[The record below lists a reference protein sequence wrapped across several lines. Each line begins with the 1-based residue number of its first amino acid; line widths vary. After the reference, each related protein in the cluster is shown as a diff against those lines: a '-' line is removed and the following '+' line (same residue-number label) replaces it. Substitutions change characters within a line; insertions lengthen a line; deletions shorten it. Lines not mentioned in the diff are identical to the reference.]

1 MVKKMHELD
10 FWLRD
15 KTKAAILDSREKWKE
30 RKGRLERKPSWG
42 ITFLGTGGNPE
53 AVIAQSPRTAGFL
66 VEFGDLYMY
75 VDPGPGAL
83 QGVLEAK
90 VDLGA
95 LDAVYISHGHVDH
108 YAGAESIIE
117 GMCWAM
123 STRRG
128 MLMGPKN
135 IFEVERSISKF
146 HQGETERYGYL
157 GGPQVVHLEAGK
169 TLTIKEVKLT
179 PVRAYHGGENYGFI
193 LEAGGLRL
201 GYTGDTNYILAYSTP
216 DGCRDVK
223 RFGPI
228 MDFEKIERYREDIKE
243 AFSKVDVLIANIT
256 SHNAWVHRHITG
268 IGLCHLLK
276 DSQVRLCYLSH
287 FNYCCVEPED
297 IRFKM
302 AEYIEGMTGIPT
314 RAAQDMGYLDL
325 TPYLTKVG
333 DG

>member
-1 MVKKMHELD
+1 MANMQDLD
-10 FWLRD
+10 LILRD
-15 KTKAAILDSREKWKE
+15 KTEAAILNSREKWKE
-30 RKGRLERKPSWG
+30 RKGRSQRNPGWG

-53 AVIAQSPRTAGFL
+53 SVIAQRPRTAGFL
-66 VEFGDLYMY
+66 VEFGNLFMY

-83 QGVLEAK
+83 QGVLEAR
-90 VDLGA
+90 VDLGN

-128 MLMGPKN
+128 LLMGPKN
-135 IFEVERSISKF
+135 IFEVEHSISRF
-146 HQGETERYGYL
+146 HQGETEKYGYM
-157 GGPQVVHLEAGK
+157 GGPEVVHLEAGK
-169 TLTIKEVKLT
+169 TLTIKDVQLT

-216 DGCRDVK
+216 EGIQEVK

-228 MDFEKIERYREDIKE
+228 MDFQQVERYREDIRE
-243 AFSKVDVLIANIT
+243 AFSQVDVLIANIT
-256 SHNAWVHRHITG
+256 SHNSWVHRHITG
-268 IGLCHLLK
+268 LGLAHLLQN
-276 DSQVRLCYLSH
+276 SQVKLCYLSH

-302 AEYIEGMTGIPT
+302 AEYVEGMTGIPT
-314 RAAQDMGYLDL
+314 RAAQDMEHLDL
-325 TPYLTKVG
+325 TAYLTKAG
-333 DG
+333 DE